1 MNELI
6 RYFVL
11 GYVGIAVF
19 SFTLYL
25 SMSLEKLFSSTGKLH
40 ELIRLKLKLIWVWM
54 SVVGVSGLFIY
65 MVVYVAFY
73 VFSHSARAEI

>member
-1 MNELI
+1 MNEII

-11 GYVGIAVF
+11 GYVGTIIF

-25 SMSLEKLFSSTGKLH
+25 SMSLEKYFSNTGKWH
-40 ELIRLKLKLIWVWM
+40 EFIRLKLKLVWIRM
-54 SVVGVSGLFIY
+54 SLVGVIGLFTY

-73 VFSHSARAEI
+73 VFSHSAGTAI

>member
-6 RYFVL
+6 RYIVL
-11 GYVGIAVF
+11 GYLGIIVF

-25 SMSLEKLFSSTGKLH
+25 SMSLEKYFLKSGKRH
-40 ELIRLKLKLIWVWM
+40 EFIRLKLKRIWIWM
-54 SVVGVSGLFIY
+54 SLVGVIGFFTY

-73 VFSHSARAEI
+73 VFSHSVRAEI

>member
-6 RYFVL
+6 RYFAL

-19 SFTLYL
+19 SFTLYIY
-25 SMSLEKLFSSTGKLH
+25 MSLEKLFSSTGKLH
-40 ELIRLKLKLIWVWM
+40 EFIRLKLKLIWVWM